1 MFLFWFALM
10 QNNFMF
16 TNLTKWVNQ
25 HCSALEILKKKLRDM
40 NATFKIFWTHL
51 CSIHKNGLC
60 SCCCQTKPNASSA
73 ILSVFAVEFPRK
85 NQTQN
90 RSMICIWRRP
100 NSYYYGSSNLI
111 GLGSL
116 CTHWYDITDLYQDII
131 YNNSLMGKTTFA
143 AEVQN
148 QKGKIYFVLLLEM

>member
-1 MFLFWFALM
+1 MYHLL
-10 QNNFMF
+10 N
-16 TNLTKWVNQ
+16 
-25 HCSALEILKKKLRDM
+25 ALEIFFYTIRDM
-40 NATFKIFWTHL
+40 NATLKRFWTHL

-90 RSMICIWRRP
+90 RSMICIWHRP
-100 NSYYYGSSNLI
+100 NSYYCGSSNLI

-131 YNNSLMGKTTFA
+131 YNNSLMGKTTFT

-148 QKGKIYFVLLLEM
+148 QRGKIYFVLLLEM